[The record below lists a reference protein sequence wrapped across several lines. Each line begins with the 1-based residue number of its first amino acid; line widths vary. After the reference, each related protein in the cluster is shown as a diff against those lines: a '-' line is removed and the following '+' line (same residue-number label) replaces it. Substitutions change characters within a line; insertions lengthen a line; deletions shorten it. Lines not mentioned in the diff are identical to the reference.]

1 MRFKHLSVSK
11 LNFVQRNGAYSLEVN
26 STLPKKLYICF
37 IEQGITMDLK
47 KIEEGFKI
55 MLEGLGEDVNREGL
69 IDTPRR
75 VAKAYSEMLSGI
87 EADPKEIALTSFDES
102 TDEMIL
108 VKNISFVSFCEHHF
122 LPFIGTA
129 HVAYLPGNKVVGLS
143 KIPRIVDH
151 FAKQPQVQE
160 RLTNQIAEFINS
172 HLEADGVGV
181 IIESEHSCMTMRGV
195 KKPGASMVTSKL
207 IGAFKENPKTRAE
220 FLMLCK

>member
-1 MRFKHLSVSK
+1 
-11 LNFVQRNGAYSLEVN
+11 
-26 STLPKKLYICF
+26 
-37 IEQGITMDLK
+37 MDLK
-47 KIEEGFKI
+47 KIEDGFKV

-69 IDTPRR
+69 RDTPRR

-87 EADPKEIALTSFDES
+87 EEDPSSIALTQFDES

-108 VKNISFVSFCEHHF
+108 VKNIRFVSFCEHHF

-129 HVAYLPGNKVVGLS
+129 HVAYLPKNSVVGLS

-160 RLTNQIAEFINS
+160 RLTNQIAEFISS
-172 HLEADGVGV
+172 HLDAQGVGV

-207 IGAFKENPKTRAE
+207 MGSFKNDAKTRSE
-220 FLMLCK
+220 FLMLCR

>member
-1 MRFKHLSVSK
+1 
-11 LNFVQRNGAYSLEVN
+11 
-26 STLPKKLYICF
+26 
-37 IEQGITMDLK
+37 MDLK
-47 KIEEGFKI
+47 KIEDGFKI

-69 IDTPRR
+69 KDTPRR

-87 EADPKEIALTSFDES
+87 EEDPSGIALTQFDES

-108 VKNISFVSFCEHHF
+108 VKNIPFVSFCEHHF

-129 HVAYLPGNKVVGLS
+129 HVAYLPSDKVVGLS

-172 HLEADGVGV
+172 HLGAQGVGV

-207 IGAFKENPKTRAE
+207 MGTFKSDQKTRAE
-220 FLMLCK
+220 FLSLTK